1 MILENFRLRISAFYQ
16 NNLWLTI
23 VEISIAVLMLIAH
36 LLGYLPVSSTVYV
49 LLYAWLSLWLRGKRW
64 KNFGLQKPESWN
76 KTILLAASVGIVYQ
90 ALSLYII
97 EPFLSEISGELPDV
111 TIFKP
116 LVGNFGFLLFW
127 IFISWTLAAFGEEMV
142 YRGYFMHRLKDI
154 FKNEKVGWMFGLII
168 SSFLFGGIHLYQG
181 ASGMISVGLF
191 GLSFGILYFASGK
204 NLWAPILAHGI
215 SDSAGFVMIYFG
227 IYPGI

>member
-1 MILENFRLRISAFYQ
+1 
-16 NNLWLTI
+16 
-23 VEISIAVLMLIAH
+23 
-36 LLGYLPVSSTVYV
+36 
-49 LLYAWLSLWLRGKRW
+49 
-64 KNFGLQKPESWN
+64 
-76 KTILLAASVGIVYQ
+76 
-90 ALSLYII
+90 
-97 EPFLSEISGELPDV
+97 
-111 TIFKP
+111 
-116 LVGNFGFLLFW
+116 
-127 IFISWTLAAFGEEMV
+127 MV